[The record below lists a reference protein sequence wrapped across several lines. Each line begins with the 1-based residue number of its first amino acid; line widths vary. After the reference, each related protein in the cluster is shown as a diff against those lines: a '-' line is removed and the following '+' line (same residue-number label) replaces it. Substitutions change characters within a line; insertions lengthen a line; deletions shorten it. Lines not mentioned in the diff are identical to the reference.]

1 MFKHLFSFFLV
12 FFIALTINI
21 NAQYTLNILHH
32 NDGESQ
38 LINAGAGIE
47 DFGGVA
53 RFATLINNI
62 RTDAANN
69 NESVVLLTSGDNFL
83 ASPEFNASLLLPDNE
98 PYYDV
103 LAYDYIDYDAI
114 CLGNHDFDFGP
125 EVLEKFISDFSTN
138 PAPFLS
144 ANLDFSNEPALQA
157 LYNLGRIA
165 KSTVVEKDGRQIG
178 IVGATTPNLP
188 FISSPGNVIVDPDYV
203 TAIQTEVNTMT
214 SNNIDIVIV
223 ISHLQSVQEDSVLA
237 SQLQNVDIMI
247 AGGGDEIL
255 ADDGDFLVPGDSGSV
270 YASYP
275 IVTQDANNNDIYIVT
290 TAGDFKYLG
299 YLKVDFDASG
309 NVTQVYDESRMV
321 RVAGGSNPDSVA
333 SDPYVQTNV
342 IDPVNLYLS
351 DLATN
356 IIANSEVG
364 LDGSRPNIRIKET
377 NLGNLCADALFYT
390 ATEKASQY
398 GVKVPDVAIQNGGGI
413 RNNNVLPAGN
423 FSELYTFDVL
433 PFANFVTTLEDVP
446 ATQFKEILENCVS
459 NVEGVSGR
467 FGQISGFTYVWNPSN
482 TAQQLDDDGN
492 VVVPGNRV
500 YSVMLDDGTPIVQSG
515 MVVPGAPDVTI
526 ATINFL
532 ATGGDQYPFRGH
544 PYTSLGVVYQ
554 RALYDYI
561 VDELNGQITA
571 AMYPEGGEGRIVEA
585 AGIPVEL
592 VSFTASV
599 VKDGVELTWKTAT
612 ETNNLGFEIERSS
625 NGGEFTKIAF
635 VDGNGTSSE
644 VKEYNF
650 VDEKTDGVVTYRLKQ
665 VDLDGTFSYSS
676 EVEVDLTIT
685 TFALGQNYPN
695 PFNPSTMINFA
706 TPVKAD
712 VSVAVYN
719 MLGEKVADV
728 VNAEFDIGSHE
739 VSFNAS
745 SLTSGVYFYTISI
758 SGNDGSSF
766 VESKKMMLLK

>member
-1 MFKHLFSFFLV
+1 M
-12 FFIALTINI
+12 
-21 NAQYTLNILHH
+21 
-32 NDGESQ
+32 
-38 LINAGAGIE
+38 
-47 DFGGVA
+47 
-53 RFATLINNI
+53 
-62 RTDAANN
+62 
-69 NESVVLLTSGDNFL
+69 
-83 ASPEFNASLLLPDNE
+83 
-98 PYYDV
+98 
-103 LAYDYIDYDAI
+103 
-114 CLGNHDFDFGP
+114 
-125 EVLEKFISDFSTN
+125 
-138 PAPFLS
+138 
-144 ANLDFSNEPALQA
+144 
-157 LYNLGRIA
+157 
-165 KSTVVEKDGRQIG
+165 
-178 IVGATTPNLP
+178 
-188 FISSPGNVIVDPDYV
+188 
-203 TAIQTEVNTMT
+203 
-214 SNNIDIVIV
+214 
-223 ISHLQSVQEDSVLA
+223 
-237 SQLQNVDIMI
+237 
-247 AGGGDEIL
+247 
-255 ADDGDFLVPGDSGSV
+255 
-270 YASYP
+270 
-275 IVTQDANNNDIYIVT
+275 
-290 TAGDFKYLG
+290 
-299 YLKVDFDASG
+299 
-309 NVTQVYDESRMV
+309 
-321 RVAGGSNPDSVA
+321 
-333 SDPYVQTNV
+333 
-342 IDPVNLYLS
+342 
-351 DLATN
+351 
-356 IIANSEVG
+356 
-364 LDGSRPNIRIKET
+364 
-377 NLGNLCADALFYT
+377 
-390 ATEKASQY
+390 
-398 GVKVPDVAIQNGGGI
+398 
-413 RNNNVLPAGN
+413 PAGN